1 MDLLTMFNEL
11 DSPVV
16 FLRSMVRLDGGQ
28 LGLLPA
34 APLLRRRRR
43 RLRLLV
49 GHELFGAAALA
60 LDVLGRHV
68 DVPLGRAQGIEQF
81 KAILRE
87 LAVELHETRTIFTQ
101 PLAKQ

>member
-1 MDLLTMFNEL
+1 MFNQP

-16 FLRSMVRLDGGQ
+16 FLRGVMRLDGGQ

-49 GHELFGAAALA
+49 GHELLGAAALA
-60 LDVLGRHV
+60 LDVLGRDV
-68 DVPLGRAQGIEQF
+68 DVPLGRAQGIEQLE
-81 KAILRE
+81 AILKD
-87 LAVELHETRTIFTQ
+87 LA
-101 PLAKQ
+101 A